1 MTLVSGERTASDAV
15 YKLVNGVIALGK
27 IGEGTANITATP
39 YGHGTG
45 TAQTASLDT
54 FWGAIPT
61 SEALKE
67 NFGYEQTVTIDGKTY
82 QGYRMLTPTTT
93 PGAFPSSEDVTTHE
107 INVNGTTCCSAVCQY
122 GKLYHPASAA
132 ADAEETTY
140 TTDKPACFIRTFT
153 GSIASPNSFT
163 IKANNLIQT
172 GKVQVWWKDGNN
184 WYDLSTAV
192 AGSVIHSGTNTITK
206 NILSSSGETPR
217 PDMTI
222 AIIVQP
228 GATAI
233 GAITASFA

>member
-15 YKLVNGVIALGK
+15 YQLDNGEITLGTT
-27 IGEGTANITATP
+27 GTVTATITATP
-39 YGHGTG
+39 YGHSEGTP
-45 TAQTASLDT
+45 QTDSLGT

-61 SEALKE
+61 STALQEK
-67 NFGYEQTVTIDGKTY
+67 FGVETT
-82 QGYRMLTPTTT
+82 YRMLTPTSNAGEY
-93 PGAFPSSEDVTTHE
+93 PNEDDVTTHE
-107 INVNGTTCCSAVCQY
+107 INVNGTSCCSAVCQY
-122 GKLYHPASAA
+122 GKLYHPES
-132 ADAEETTY
+132 ADADAKGTTY

-153 GSIASPNSFT
+153 GSIDKPNSFT
-163 IKANNLIQT
+163 ISANNLIQS

-184 WYDLSTAV
+184 WYNLSAPV
-192 AGSVIHSGTNTITK
+192 AGSVTHSGTNTITK
-206 NILSSSGETPR
+206 TIKSAEGESQR